1 MKRLYITT
9 LMALLCVGDMLA
21 ANIKV
26 YMNTTSKTM
35 TLAAKATGAQVETGE
50 PSGQNVYEFDAPA
63 GTYILTAYA
72 SNGETVNG
80 TIELNVTE
88 EEGQEFKILTC
99 TAYATN
105 KGWTVD
111 EDYTVEVD
119 VNSREGVKQNIT
131 IGNSTTAGRKTFLAL
146 NGNSYYASLI
156 PNEAHQAE
164 GHMTLY
170 RAGTLTFG
178 VTVSGVIPMGQDYTL
193 TIPADADFYL
203 GIKFA
208 HFTAFKDVEPKNI
221 EVDGDTKS
229 ITYHLADGQQYNY
242 RTWKNGGLTQAGY
255 FTMYIDESKCP
266 ALTFTNA
273 DYEAFAPK
281 TIKHDVQWN
290 GGYETGDIFVN
301 INERGHLKM
310 NVGDTYEA
318 HAMRTWQLT
327 DNSTNNYFME
337 PDFHYT
343 VIDLDGNPSNGV
355 IEIDNA
361 NTTTD
366 PWSVIKA
373 VGKGTAIVLVTYDA
387 IGLNYYSSA
396 NKSHYMGGEY
406 WSAIWPENTAAYVVT
421 VGEGETSLKPNMLIN
436 EGYNE
441 DTKKNAGKYVDAEHD
456 VFYYLDTED
465 GCRYSFTPEGVEK
478 VEMAY
483 PTIGEQSA
491 TYKGFGTEGV
501 TRNADGSYT
510 LLLKEGRQIVRM
522 TDAAGN
528 AAYQVLTAKSCHR
541 EITNQSREGSK
552 IFQPGDK
559 VKIQY
564 SGLRHPANK
573 LAGIYNMSAYVTYND
588 IPNGSSLIL
597 GSGQYTFG
605 SAASAQAVTVDIP
618 TDYDIEA
625 NPEIVMNEGVI
636 QVNGYGDPIGN
647 HRLISRTAG
656 RSANFTAIAH
666 KTYFGAI
673 PDVRIPLTA
682 VKNFDIHVNSNVED
696 VEYIITAGTDT
707 LLANSEGVY
716 NGTYG
721 TYSITGR
728 KAGYHCYHGSFIIDD
743 NAEGDQTVNVE
754 MVAVSN
760 EKAWDGKTLAEPTT
774 VDDVYQ
780 IGTGAEMAWFAANVN
795 EGNNIANAVLTAD
808 IELADYD
815 WTPVG
820 GTTMAKAYK
829 GHFNGKGHTI
839 SGLYINS
846 TSAKYQGLF
855 GFIADATI
863 EGVTVAGEIV
873 ANQYVAGVA
882 AYLGSNATIDRCVNK
897 ANVTASV
904 SYGGGITGHL
914 SNATSKVT
922 NSYNLGNISAAN
934 YCGGIAGGNNANA
947 VVENVFSIGE
957 LSGNN
962 NVGACVGGSTAK
974 NNMNNMFA
982 VKEYAVM
989 TSHTL
994 VTEEQMASGEVACLL
1009 GEAFGQVIGKD
1020 AHPLLGGA
1028 KIYNVD
1034 GTYTNNNPAYDNIIN
1049 FEDVALGNAEY
1060 WNGVNGEGLFMTA
1073 GNYSFMNYYNES
1085 YKSWNGFAVS
1095 RTTDTSFAGYG
1106 TTSEFNSCVGGG
1118 MESMQFA
1125 VGYYSEYNFLM
1136 EDQAPAIYATKAF
1149 RPKYVHVNNAAS
1161 AYISMMN
1168 GDAYAKKFTEGD
1180 SLVLIITG
1188 MTVDDEETGHVDFYL
1203 AKDGKIINEWTK
1215 VDLTPLGAVDH
1226 VQFTMKSSDMSYG
1239 FMNTPAYFCIDNME
1253 AELTDDV
1260 PTGISDIID
1269 TDKRQPMDGIYTIDG
1284 MKVNSLQRGVNIVRM
1299 PDGTMRKIM
1308 IR

>member
-1 MKRLYITT
+1 MLMKRLYIAT

-21 ANIKV
+21 ANVKV
-26 YMNTTSKTM
+26 YMNNTSKTM
-35 TLAAKATGAQVETGE
+35 VLVDKATGTQVETGA
-50 PSGQNVYEFDAPA
+50 PGGQNVYEFDVPT

-72 SNGETVNG
+72 SDGETVNG

-193 TIPADADFYL
+193 TVPADADFYL

-208 HFTAFKDVEPKNI
+208 HFTAFKDVEPQKT

-242 RTWKNGGLTQAGY
+242 RTWKSGGLTQAGY
-255 FTMYIDESKCP
+255 FTMYIDEKKCSML
-266 ALTFTNA
+266 AFTNA
-273 DYEAFAPK
+273 DYETFAPK

-301 INERGHLKM
+301 INERGHLQM

-343 VIDLDGNPSNGV
+343 VIDLDGNPSSGV

-361 NTTTD
+361 HTTTD

-421 VGEGETSLKPNMLIN
+421 VGEGEASLKPNMLIN

-465 GCRYSFTPEGVEK
+465 GYNYSFTPEGVAK
-478 VEMAY
+478 VDMAY

-528 AAYQVLTAKSCHR
+528 AAYQVLTAKTCHR

-573 LAGIYNMSAYVTYND
+573 LAGIYNMSAYVTYNG

-605 SAASAQAVTVDIP
+605 AAASAQAVTVDIP
-618 TDYDIEA
+618 ADYDIET

-682 VKNFDIHVNSNVED
+682 IKNFNIHVNSNVED
-696 VEYIITAGTDT
+696 AEYIITAGTDT
-707 LLANSEGVY
+707 LLANSEGIY
-716 NGTYG
+716 SGTYG
-721 TYSITGR
+721 TYGITGK
-728 KAGYHCYHGSFIIDD
+728 KAGYRCYHGSFTIDD
-743 NAEGDQTVNVE
+743 NAKGDQTVDVE
-754 MVAVSN
+754 MVAAGN
-760 EKAWDGKTLAEPTT
+760 EKAWDGKTLAEPTA
-774 VDDVYQ
+774 VDGVYQ
-780 IGTGAEMAWFAANVN
+780 IGTGTEMAWFATNVN
-795 EGNNIANAVLTAD
+795 EGNNTANAVLTAD

-815 WTPVG
+815 WTPIG

-829 GHFNGKGHTI
+829 GHFNGQGHTV

-846 TSAKYQGLF
+846 TGAKYQGLF

-863 EGVTVAGEIV
+863 ESVTVEGEIV
-873 ANQYVAGVA
+873 ANQYAAGVA

-897 ANVTASV
+897 ANVTAGV

-922 NSYNLGNISAAN
+922 NSYNLGNISVAN

-957 LSGNN
+957 LDGKN

-974 NNMNNMFA
+974 NNMKNMFA
-982 VKEYAVM
+982 VKEYAVT

-994 VTEEQMASGEVACLL
+994 VTGEQMASGEVACLL
-1009 GEAFGQVIGKD
+1009 GDAFGQVIGKD
-1020 AHPLLGGA
+1020 THPVLGGA
-1028 KIYNVD
+1028 KVYNTN
-1034 GTYTNNNPAYDNIIN
+1034 GAYTNNNPAYDNIIN

-1060 WNGVNGEGLFMTA
+1060 WNGASGDGLFMTA

-1106 TTSEFNSCVGGG
+1106 TASEFNSCVGGG

-1136 EDQAPAIYATKAF
+1136 EDQVPAIYATKAF

-1168 GDAYAKKFTEGD
+1168 GDDFAKKFTSED
-1180 SLVLIITG
+1180 YLVLTITG
-1188 MTVDDEETGHVDFYL
+1188 MTADDEETGHVDFYL
-1203 AKDGKIINEWTK
+1203 AKDGKIVNEWTK
-1215 VDLTPLGAVDH
+1215 VDLTPLGTVDH
-1226 VQFTMKSSDMSYG
+1226 VQFTMKSSDTSYG

-1260 PTGISDIID
+1260 PTGISDVLGGND
-1269 TDKRQPMDGIYTIDG
+1269 TTTDKGIYDLQGRRVLTPSQAGVYIRNG
-1284 MKVNSLQRGVNIVRM
+1284 KKVLIS
-1299 PDGTMRKIM
+1299 K
-1308 IR
+1308 